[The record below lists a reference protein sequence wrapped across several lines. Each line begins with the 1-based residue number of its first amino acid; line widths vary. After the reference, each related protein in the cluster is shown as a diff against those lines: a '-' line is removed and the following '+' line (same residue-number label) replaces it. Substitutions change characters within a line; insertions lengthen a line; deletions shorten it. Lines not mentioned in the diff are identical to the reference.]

1 MKKKILKI
9 LLILAVSVLIAYIL
23 YLIYD
28 YAVECAIV
36 RIKKEVHEGVRQSIK
51 DTINPF
57 KWFRRS
63 K

>member
-9 LLILAVSVLIAYIL
+9 LLILAIILLVSYVL

-51 DTINPF
+51 DTLNPF